1 MVTLVEFL
9 EARIAEDQA
18 VAEAA
23 DPGTWAFADDFE
35 MHGVGN
41 IVSQTADGQQFN
53 IAYDH
58 DREAGY
64 GAVDVD
70 NATHIVRWDPARV
83 LAECAAKRKVIDLH
97 RMALGDGTEFKR
109 GGFWEQVQ
117 VVGCVNCTVC
127 SITGDV
133 CIIEGPCETLLA
145 LAAPYASHEQFDPA
159 WLPEVQVETG
169 GGLGDH

>member
-1 MVTLVEFL
+1 MTLVEFL
-9 EARIAEDQA
+9 EARLADDEQPTWELVPYECEPGCCAPAGYVGHRCLICRDTSFGGTVEAITAIAE
-18 VAEAA
+18 E
-23 DPGTWAFADDFE
+23 
-35 MHGVGN
+35 
-41 IVSQTADGQQFN
+41 
-53 IAYDH
+53 H
-58 DREAGY
+58 DESIHR
-64 GAVDVD
+64 
-70 NATHIVRWDPARV
+70 RARV